1 MASIGSKT
9 GSMVIEKITAVVL
22 VVVIRFFVESK
33 VVGHLFFQK
42 KFRLVDRFAV
52 FFVLGENVEQTFF
65 KLRSCFF

>member
-52 FFVLGENVEQTFF
+52 FFVLGENVEQTFIYS
-65 KLRSCFF
+65 LMFF